1 MTRPLGAS
9 TGDWLS
15 QQGNQGLNLGTT
27 ATSYLFLGTIVALV
41 IYLQVRKPDITPVE
55 LVNADAVH
63 HPNLPVPH
71 HGASDD
77 LEPSES

>member
-1 MTRPLGAS
+1 
-9 TGDWLS
+9 
-15 QQGNQGLNLGTT
+15 
-27 ATSYLFLGTIVALV
+27 V